1 MNVGIT
7 DVTLAI
13 ITTNKEMK
21 SANIPVFYAE
31 NEKEL
36 QERGLIISKTMGG
49 MVHDVYHGT
58 LIVVK
63 H

>member
-1 MNVGIT
+1 MNIGIT
-7 DVTLAI
+7 DATLAI
-13 ITTNKEMK
+13 VTTNKEMK

-31 NEKEL
+31 DEKEL

-49 MVHDVYHGT
+49 MVHDVLHGT
-58 LIVVK
+58 LIIVR

>member
-7 DVTLAI
+7 DATLAI
-13 ITTNKEMK
+13 VTTNKEMK
-21 SANIPVFYAE
+21 SVNVPIFYAE

-49 MVHDVYHGT
+49 MVHDVLHGT
-58 LIVVK
+58 LIIVR

>member
-7 DVTLAI
+7 DATLAI
-13 ITTNKEMK
+13 VTTDKEMK
-21 SANIPVFYAE
+21 STNVPIFYAE

-49 MVHDVYHGT
+49 MVHDVLHGT
-58 LIVVK
+58 LIIVR

>member
-7 DVTLAI
+7 DTTLAI
-13 ITTNKEMK
+13 VTINKNMK
-21 SANIPVFYAE
+21 SSIFPVFYAE

-36 QERGLIISKTMGG
+36 QDRALIISKTMGG
-49 MVHDVYHGT
+49 MVHDVLKGT
-58 LIVVK
+58 LIIVR